1 VWGIN
6 LVKILVADT
15 IHEDGVKALREFA
28 DVEVAT
34 GLTPSKLLERIKEC
48 EVLVVR
54 SATKVTKELI
64 EAGKQLEVIA
74 RAGVGL
80 DNIDAKEAEAR
91 GIKVLNA
98 PEAPTV
104 AVAEL
109 VLAHMLA
116 WARHL
121 PRADSGMKAGKWEK
135 EQLMGSELRGKTI
148 GIVGTGR
155 IGQEV
160 GYRAKAFSMNLLA
173 YDTTQRPEFAEQTGA
188 KYVDI
193 GTLFRKSDFVTL
205 HVPLVPKTKHMV
217 GKRELDLM
225 KPTAVLINTSR
236 GGVVDEGALAE
247 ALRTGKIAGAC
258 LDVYEL
264 EPPRGSPLL
273 KLPNVVLTPH
283 LGASTR
289 EAQRDAAIII
299 SQKIKEALT
308 T

>member
-1 VWGIN
+1 M
-6 LVKILVADT
+6 VKILVADP
-15 IHEDGVKALREFA
+15 IHEDGVKALQEFA
-28 DVEVAT
+28 EVEVAT
-34 GLTPSKLLERIKEC
+34 GLTPARLFERLGGC

-54 SATKVTKELI
+54 SATKVTKEVI
-64 EAGKQLEVIA
+64 DAGKQLRVIA

-80 DNIDAKEAEAR
+80 DNIDVKVAEAR

-98 PEAPTV
+98 SEAPTV

-121 PRADSGMKAGKWEK
+121 PRADSSMKAGKWEK
-135 EQLMGSELRGKTI
+135 EQLMGSELRGKTL
-148 GIVGTGR
+148 GIIGTGR
-155 IGQEV
+155 IGREV
-160 GYRAKAFSMNLLA
+160 SYKAKALSMNLLA
-173 YDTTQRPEFAEQTGA
+173 YDTRQSHEFAEQTGA
-188 KYVDI
+188 KYVDLD
-193 GTLFRKSDFVTL
+193 TLFRESDFVTL
-205 HVPLVPKTKHMV
+205 HVPLMPETKHMV
-217 GKRELDLM
+217 GKRELELM

-247 ALRTGKIAGAC
+247 AMRMGKIAGAC
-258 LDVYEL
+258 LDVYER
-264 EPPRGSPLL
+264 EPPRDSPLL

-299 SQKIKEALT
+299 SKKIKEVLVT
-308 T
+308 

>member
-1 VWGIN
+1 M
-6 LVKILVADT
+6 VKILVTDP
-15 IHEDGVKALREFA
+15 IHEDGVKELQEFA
-28 DVEVAT
+28 EVEVAT
-34 GLTPSKLLERIKEC
+34 GLTPAELLERLNGC

-54 SATKVTKELI
+54 SATKVTKEVI
-64 EAGKQLEVIA
+64 DAGKQLKVIA

-80 DNIDAKEAEAR
+80 DNIDVKSAEAL
-91 GIKVLNA
+91 GIKVLNS

-121 PRADSGMKAGKWEK
+121 PRADSGMKAGRWEK
-135 EQLMGSELRGKTI
+135 GQLMGSELRGKTL

-155 IGQEV
+155 IGRVV
-160 GYRAKAFSMNLLA
+160 GYKAKAFSMNLLA
-173 YDTTQRPEFAEQTGA
+173 YDTIQSLEFAEQTGA
-188 KYVDI
+188 KYVDQD
-193 GTLFRKSDFVTL
+193 TLFRGSDFVTL
-205 HVPLVPKTKHMV
+205 HLPLVPETKHMV
-217 GKRELDLM
+217 GKRKLELM

-247 ALRTGKIAGAC
+247 ALRRGKIAGAC
-258 LDVYEL
+258 LDVYER
-264 EPPRGSPLL
+264 EPLRDSPLL

-299 SQKIKEALT
+299 AKKIKEALAT
-308 T
+308 

>member
-1 VWGIN
+1 M
-6 LVKILVADT
+6 VKILVADS
-15 IHEDGVKALREFA
+15 IHEDGVKALQEFA
-28 DVEVAT
+28 EVEVAT
-34 GLTPSKLLERIKEC
+34 GLTPARLLERLGGC

-54 SATKVTKELI
+54 SATKVTKEVI
-64 EAGKQLEVIA
+64 DAGKQLKVIA

-80 DNIDAKEAEAR
+80 DNIDVKVAEAR

-98 PEAPTV
+98 SEAPTV

-109 VLAHMLA
+109 VLAHILA

-135 EQLMGSELRGKTI
+135 EQLMGSELRGKTL
-148 GIVGTGR
+148 GIIGTGR
-155 IGQEV
+155 IGREV

-173 YDTTQRPEFAEQTGA
+173 YDTRQSHEFAEQTGA
-188 KYVDI
+188 KYVDLD
-193 GTLFRKSDFVTL
+193 TLFRESDFVTL
-205 HVPLVPKTKHMV
+205 HVPLMPETKHMV
-217 GKRELDLM
+217 GKRELELM

-247 ALRTGKIAGAC
+247 AMRMGKIAGAC
-258 LDVYEL
+258 LDVYER
-264 EPPRGSPLL
+264 EPPRDSPLL

-299 SQKIKEALT
+299 SKKIKEVLVT
-308 T
+308 